1 MFLTGRKIIF
11 LIIKTVLMSE
21 PKETTEH
28 DTEHTPTET
37 EIKIVVPEN
46 LNPVDPAEVT
56 PDVSE
61 SDTDAHRLSTLKE
74 EIDLEEVERRVK
86 ELDEEESKKV
96 ERATAVETKTEV
108 KTEVKVDHD
117 GDGDSDIKTTT
128 MVTTEV
134 TIEIDPTTQED
145 LPLPNPNIRM
155 YELAYEKFKRI
166 AATRGHDLGA
176 MLVLVGIALQIVQK
190 MKRGKDFL
198 ENHEKK
204 AIVTKMIKAW
214 INESP
219 NFTEKDKEYLVQV
232 WVPTMLGP
240 AIDSLC
246 ELDVN
251 KTTAKCMDG
260 CMSWLGCV
268 KTPKRRPHPDLE
280 RDDEDH
286 DDHHHHHHH
295 HHH

>member
-1 MFLTGRKIIF
+1 
-11 LIIKTVLMSE
+11 MSE
-21 PKETTEH
+21 PKETTEPT
-28 DTEHTPTET
+28 DRIPTEIT
-37 EIKIVVPEN
+37 IVVPEN
-46 LNPVDPAEVT
+46 LNPVDPSEVT

-61 SDTDAHRLSTLKE
+61 SDLDAHRLSTLKE
-74 EIDLEEVERRVK
+74 EIDLEEVEKAVK
-86 ELDEEESKKV
+86 KMDEEEAKQADREVKT
-96 ERATAVETKTEV
+96 EIKTEV
-108 KTEVKVDHD
+108 KTEVGVDHD
-117 GDGDSDIKTTT
+117 GDGDLDVHTTT

-155 YELAYEKFKRI
+155 YELAYAKFKRI

-176 MLVLVGIALQIVQK
+176 MLVLVGIALQIVQN
-190 MKRGKDFL
+190 MKRGKDVL

-214 INESP
+214 IHESP

-251 KTTAKCMDG
+251 KTAAKCMDG

-280 RDDEDH
+280 KDDQDDH
-286 DDHHHHHHH
+286 DDHGSHHHH
-295 HHH
+295 